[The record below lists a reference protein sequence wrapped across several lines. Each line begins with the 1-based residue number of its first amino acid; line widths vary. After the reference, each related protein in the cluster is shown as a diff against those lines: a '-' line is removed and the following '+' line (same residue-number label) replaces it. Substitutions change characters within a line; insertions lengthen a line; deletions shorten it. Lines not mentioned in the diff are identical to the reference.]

1 MNKKEL
7 IEQIIQF
14 PNKYSLLT
22 GMNKGGTWDLER
34 LEFLEI
40 SILKDILRDITQFEI
55 NNQKLK
61 DAGY

>member
-1 MNKKEL
+1 MNNNE
-7 IEQIIQF
+7 EQIIQF

-22 GMNKGGTWDLER
+22 GMDKGGTWDLER

-55 NNQKLK
+55 NIEKLK
-61 DAGY
+61 NE

>member
-1 MNKKEL
+1 MSKKEL

-22 GMNKGGTWDLER
+22 GMDKGGTWDLER

-55 NNQKLK
+55 NIEKLK
-61 DAGY
+61 NG

>member
-55 NNQKLK
+55 NIEKLK
-61 DAGY
+61 NG

>member
-22 GMNKGGTWDLER
+22 GMDKGGTWDLER

-55 NNQKLK
+55 NIEKLK
-61 DAGY
+61 NG